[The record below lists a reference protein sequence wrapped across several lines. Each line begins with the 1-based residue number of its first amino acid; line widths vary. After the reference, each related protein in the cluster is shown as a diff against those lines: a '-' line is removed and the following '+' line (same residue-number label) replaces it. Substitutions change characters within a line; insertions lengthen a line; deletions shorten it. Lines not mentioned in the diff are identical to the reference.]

1 MNFDVETLLKPISE
15 YNMCG
20 EDLSFS
26 NEFHEIKQAKTQDD
40 VLLDQGDWVTEPK
53 QADWPFVAKKTTELL
68 QNKTKDIRLLTW
80 ITEAWAHLYGFEGIE
95 KGLELSHSILEQYW
109 LKIHPIIEDDDLD
122 QRLGLLQGLI
132 GQIPALIRQVP
143 LVNTQPF
150 YNLTDYDK
158 CLREQNSI
166 RKSGEDTEFS
176 EKSYPIE
183 AFEQALALTSKQ
195 FQLDNFQKFEKIF
208 VHWDIIKQVLD
219 QLMELE
225 APSFASVDSQL
236 SDIKK
241 TLKKIYKTE
250 SSSAQADLKAST
262 PTSQQVSVQQQPK
275 QEMASMI
282 TTQSQYSFQPSPQ
295 NHIQNREQAL
305 AILEQIATYFK
316 ENEPHSPV
324 SYMLQKTIKW
334 SQMPLHEW
342 LNQVIKNDNPL
353 ETVQELLGV
362 QPNSNESNDW

>member
-132 GQIPALIRQVP
+132 GPIPDVP
-143 LVNTQPF
+143 RDTAPASYRNTSRTF
-150 YNLTDYDK
+150 
-158 CLREQNSI
+158 
-166 RKSGEDTEFS
+166 TE
-176 EKSYPIE
+176 Y
-183 AFEQALALTSKQ
+183 
-195 FQLDNFQKFEKIF
+195 
-208 VHWDIIKQVLD
+208 
-219 QLMELE
+219 
-225 APSFASVDSQL
+225 
-236 SDIKK
+236 
-241 TLKKIYKTE
+241 
-250 SSSAQADLKAST
+250 
-262 PTSQQVSVQQQPK
+262 
-275 QEMASMI
+275 
-282 TTQSQYSFQPSPQ
+282 
-295 NHIQNREQAL
+295 
-305 AILEQIATYFK
+305 
-316 ENEPHSPV
+316 
-324 SYMLQKTIKW
+324 LQ
-334 SQMPLHEW
+334 
-342 LNQVIKNDNPL
+342 
-353 ETVQELLGV
+353 
-362 QPNSNESNDW
+362 